1 MKISRYLY
9 TAALALF
16 MGMAVNSC
24 CDDEGN
30 YNYHDINE
38 LTINGL
44 DENVRF
50 NKVAF
55 VDRLVIDPKIE
66 SSMGQNNESDYE
78 YEWKFLPFGTDFE
91 QIPDLDKAVVSRE
104 RKLDILVT
112 LDPGLYSCFFKVKD
126 KKNSLTTIR
135 SFSLQVKSMTSE
147 GWMVL
152 CNENDKP
159 RMDIIFNVDDDND
172 LIAHNIW
179 QEAEFNPGVP
189 KKLIYNYS
197 VRQTPTL
204 LVTDKGTYNL
214 DVKDLHAGE
223 DNNLKWRFGA
233 SPDKILVENAILSQY
248 ALPDLWVIV
257 DNNHDVYTLDNS
269 IDNGYFE
276 FKINKINGKEEFKA
290 APFIGTSYNVNY
302 SDNSYGHIPAVLYD
316 ETNKQF
322 LSIRNNSNYP
332 SVMQFVG
339 QQLFSAQT
347 GRDMVWMESCK
358 SGEIYAI
365 LKDPATQQFYFYGMQ
380 LHAIFTE
387 PENWWEQGTYTEYN
401 NQDYYGEIKGE
412 GLANATLFACHH
424 LYPYVFYAS
433 GNKIYQF
440 DMGHPDTPA
449 REVLLFP
456 GETIKVMK
464 FNPFVAWE
472 QYADWERARNYRLVV
487 ATTADNVEPS
497 KSGILRMYDV
507 PDLMGEI
514 KLHKEYKDLGN
525 IVDVAYKERK
535 K

>member
-16 MGMAVNSC
+16 MGMAVTSC

-91 QIPDLDKAVVSRE
+91 QIPDLDKTVVSRE

-204 LVTDKGTYNL
+204 LVTD
-214 DVKDLHAGE
+214 
-223 DNNLKWRFGA
+223 
-233 SPDKILVENAILSQY
+233 
-248 ALPDLWVIV
+248 
-257 DNNHDVYTLDNS
+257 
-269 IDNGYFE
+269 NGYFE

-302 SDNSYGHIPAVLYD
+302 SDNTYGHIPAVLYD

-339 QQLFSAQT
+339 PQLFSAQT

-449 REVLLFP
+449 REVLSFP

-507 PDLMGEI
+507 PDLMGEL